1 MGESVE
7 GNLDG
12 YLAFIFIAA
21 VLSVY
26 AFIQFCIAIDRAIR
40 RKKEKISVQKQDE
53 SGYIDKKGIVFLFVG
68 VATLPGSF
76 LLFLENYGLLSGKNY
91 PVDCRMVIVIS
102 GFVMF
107 LIGLI
112 LLPIGYDRVRES
124 KVLNAVSK
132 FLVSIIVFNK
142 RKIVLKR
149 TTSPK
154 FFIFEICFYRDY
166 NPYGIGY
173 RLSGFSIRR

>member
-1 MGESVE
+1 MEAVLYEILKLIMGESVE

-68 VATLPGSF
+68 GATLPGSF

-132 FLVSIIVFNK
+132 FLVSIIILAFI
-142 RKIVLKR
+142 IVL
-149 TTSPK
+149 
-154 FFIFEICFYRDY
+154 IICIQKQR
-166 NPYGIGY
+166 
-173 RLSGFSIRR
+173 SI

>member
-1 MGESVE
+1 MEAVLYEILKLIMGESID

-40 RKKEKISVQKQDE
+40 RKKAKILVQKQDE
-53 SGYIDKKGIVFLFVG
+53 SGYIDKNGIIFLFVG
-68 VATLPGSF
+68 GATLPGAF

-91 PVDCRMVIVIS
+91 PVDCRMAMVII

-124 KVLNAVSK
+124 KVFNAVSK
-132 FLVSIIVFNK
+132 FLVSIVILVFV
-142 RKIVLKR
+142 IIL
-149 TTSPK
+149 
-154 FFIFEICFYRDY
+154 II
-166 NPYGIGY
+166 
-173 RLSGFSIRR
+173 SIQKQRSL

>member
-1 MGESVE
+1 MEAVLYEILKLIMGESVE

-40 RKKEKISVQKQDE
+40 RKKEKTSVQKQDE

-132 FLVSIIVFNK
+132 FLVSIIILAFI
-142 RKIVLKR
+142 IVLIIYIHKQR
-149 TTSPK
+149 S
-154 FFIFEICFYRDY
+154 
-166 NPYGIGY
+166 
-173 RLSGFSIRR
+173 L